1 MKLTGVFVLVACVL
15 AGCGQ
20 VPVTASTDASTTA
33 SATSPPAPSPTPTP
47 PPPSPP
53 PPSPPPPSPP
63 PPSPPPPSPPPPSP
77 PPPSPPP
84 PSPPPTS
91 GTATLSWLAPTT
103 DTDGAPLTD
112 LAGYRI
118 YYGTSAGALSDTIP
132 LTSVGLQTYVI
143 PNLSP
148 GTWYFAVKA
157 VASTGVESALSVI
170 VSKTI

>member
-47 PPPSPP
+47 PPPT
-53 PPSPPPPSPP
+53 
-63 PPSPPPPSPPPPSP
+63 P

>member
-1 MKLTGVFVLVACVL
+1 MR
-15 AGCGQ
+15 AGGLWPGSGHSVYGRLNHGQ
-20 VPVTASTDASTTA
+20 RHQ
-33 SATSPPAPSPTPTP
+33 PPAPNPTPTP
-47 PPPSPP
+47 PPPTPP
-53 PPSPPPPSPP
+53 PPTPPPPT
-63 PPSPPPPSPPPPSP
+63 PPPPSPPPPSP

-118 YYGTSAGALSDTIP
+118 YYGTSAAALSDTIP

-143 PNLSP
+143 PNLAP

>member
-15 AGCGQ
+15 AGCDQ
-20 VPVTASTDASTTA
+20 VPISASTTDPSTTA
-33 SATSPPAPSPTPTP
+33 SGPTSPPAPGPRPIP
-47 PPPSPP
+47 PPPPP
-53 PPSPPPPSPP
+53 PP
-63 PPSPPPPSPPPPSP
+63 
-77 PPPSPPP
+77 
-84 PSPPPTS
+84 PPPTS

-103 DTDGAPLTD
+103 NTDGAALTD
-112 LAGYRI
+112 LAGYVI
-118 YYGTSAGALSDTIP
+118 YYGTSATALSGTIQ

-143 PNLSP
+143 PNLTP